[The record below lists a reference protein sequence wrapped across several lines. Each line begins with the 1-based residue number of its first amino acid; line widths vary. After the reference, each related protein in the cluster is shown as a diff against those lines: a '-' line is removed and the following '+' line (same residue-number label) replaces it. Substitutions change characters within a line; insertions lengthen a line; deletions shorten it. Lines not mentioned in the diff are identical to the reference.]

1 MRTVSQMH
9 MTKTLWLAAALAV
22 VGCREGE
29 SSGDGDENDT
39 EAGPGINL
47 EDTADDQ
54 SEEDDVGADS
64 ESSSDDGGP
73 LGTLECER
81 IDFLFVI
88 DNSSSMADEQQH
100 LVDAVPGFVTAMQ
113 TALPDVKDLRVGVVD
128 TDSYPG
134 LGNPDPLDACPLGDE
149 CASCD
154 YTLGALLT
162 KPESALDSE
171 TTCDFASEAPY
182 MDGLSEGFAA
192 EFECAAI
199 VGTEGNPVEQQAGA
213 LVSAVSSEMNGAE
226 ACNESFV
233 RDDALLVFLVIS
245 DEEDDVESPPEPQGG
260 SIGDPDAWFE
270 AIVEAKN
277 GVETNAVALGLI
289 GGSPRFGDCTDL
301 SQGLDGAEQTT
312 RLQQFLGKFENS
324 YTGSVCSEGYDEFFQ
339 QALEEVSEGCR
350 FFIP

>member
-1 MRTVSQMH
+1 MT

-29 SSGDGDENDT
+29 SGDEDENDT

-47 EDTADDQ
+47 DDDSNED
-54 SEEDDVGADS
+54 EDDEVGDD
-64 ESSSDDGGP
+64 ESSDDGGP
-73 LGTLECER
+73 LNTLECER

-100 LVDAVPGFVTAMQ
+100 LVDAVPGFVDAMQ
-113 TALPDVKDLRVGVVD
+113 NALPDVKDLRVGVVD
-128 TDSYPG
+128 TDSYPA
-134 LGNPDPLDACPLGDE
+134 LGSDDPLDGCPFGEGCDT
-149 CASCD
+149 CD

-162 KPESALDSE
+162 KPNSALDAEVSCE
-171 TTCDFASEAPY
+171 FGSEAPY
-182 MDGLSEGFAA
+182 MDGLSDGFAA

-199 VGTEGNPVEQQAGA
+199 VGTEGNPVEQQVGA
-213 LVSAVSSEMNGAE
+213 LVEAVSPSMNKEGG
-226 ACNESFV
+226 CNESFV

-245 DEEDDVESPPEPQGG
+245 DEEDNVDSPPEPQGG
-260 SIGDPDAWFE
+260 SIGDPGRWYD
-270 AIVEAKN
+270 AIVEAKS

-312 RLQQFLGKFENS
+312 RLQQFISSFENS
-324 YTGSVCSEGYDEFFQ
+324 FTGSVCTEGYDEFFHK
-339 QALEEVSEGCR
+339 ALEEVSEGCR

>member
-1 MRTVSQMH
+1 MRT
-9 MTKTLWLAAALAV
+9 TKTLWLAAALAV
-22 VGCREGE
+22 AGCRDGE
-29 SSGDGDENDT
+29 TGGDGDDNDT

-47 EDTADDQ
+47 DDTADDQ
-54 SEEDDVGADS
+54 GEEEDIGAD

-100 LVDAVPGFVTAMQ
+100 LVDAVPGFVSAMQ

-134 LGNPDPLDACPLGDE
+134 LGNPDPLDACTLGDE

-171 TTCDFASEAPY
+171 TTCDFSSGAAY

-213 LVSAVSSEMNGAE
+213 LVNAVSAEMNEGE

-245 DEEDDVESPPEPQGG
+245 DEEDDVNSPPAPQGG
-260 SIGDPDAWFE
+260 SIGDPDLWYD
-270 AIVEAKN
+270 AIVEAK
-277 GVETNAVALGLI
+277 GGIETNAVALGLI

-312 RLQQFLGKFENS
+312 RLQQFIGKFENNF
-324 YTGSVCSEGYDEFFQ
+324 TGSVCSEGYDAFFQ

>member
-1 MRTVSQMH
+1 MTPMR
-9 MTKTLWLAAALAV
+9 MTRTLWLAAALAV
-22 VGCREGE
+22 VGCRDGE
-29 SSGDGDENDT
+29 SGGDEDENDT

-47 EDTADDQ
+47 DDTAGEQ
-54 SEEDDVGADS
+54 GEEDEFGADD

-73 LGTLECER
+73 LGQLECER

-100 LVDAVPGFVTAMQ
+100 LVDAVPGFVSAMQ

-134 LGNPDPLDACPLGDE
+134 LGNPDPLDACTLGDE
-149 CASCD
+149 CESCD

-171 TTCDFASEAPY
+171 TTCDFSSGMPY

-213 LVSAVSSEMNGAE
+213 LVNAVSPEMNGGE

-233 RDDALLVFLVIS
+233 RDDALLVFLVIT
-245 DEEDDVESPPEPQGG
+245 DEEDDVESPPAPQGG
-260 SIGDPDAWFE
+260 EHWRSRSLVRRDRRGQGRDRDQCS
-270 AIVEAKN
+270 
-277 GVETNAVALGLI
+277 GVGVDRWVASVRGLYGSLAGARRGGADDSAAAVHR
-289 GGSPRFGDCTDL
+289 GSSRTTSP
-301 SQGLDGAEQTT
+301 GAFAARGTT
-312 RLQQFLGKFENS
+312 R
-324 YTGSVCSEGYDEFFQ
+324 FF
-339 QALEEVSEGCR
+339 SRRWKRCRRGCR